1 MNTVTSY
8 LGGSLSIRQ
17 LVKRRSSKPTV
28 EEAAIEKEAAVKQAT
43 EQLGV
48 DKITEKAIKAEEATE
63 NVEEEF
69 VCCGWDGGCWCT

>member
-1 MNTVTSY
+1 M
-8 LGGSLSIRQ
+8 
-17 LVKRRSSKPTV
+17 

-63 NVEEEF
+63 NVEEEEY
-69 VCCGWDGGCWCT
+69 VYSSIEERKRTSKKQKKKCRTC